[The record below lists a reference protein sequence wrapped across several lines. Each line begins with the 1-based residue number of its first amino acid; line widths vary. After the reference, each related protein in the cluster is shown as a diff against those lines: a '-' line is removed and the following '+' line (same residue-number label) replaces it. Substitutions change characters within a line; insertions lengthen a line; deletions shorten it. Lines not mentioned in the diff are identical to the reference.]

1 MHGLISKISICYW
14 QDQPDYYIPS
24 ELQRSSSGYRKGVSE
39 TNKSLARCRSSK
51 ESLHFACA
59 RVTCN
64 LQTKTRSTKFEK
76 TQNLILTCNVLVQ
89 DRTIRRSTTKLNCD
103 LRFSYVHP
111 ISLGYRYNNSFL
123 LEVLRP
129 STITTTL

>member
-24 ELQRSSSGYRKGVSE
+24 KLTRSSSGYRKGFSE
-39 TNKSLARCRSSK
+39 TNKSLARYLSSK
-51 ESLHFACA
+51 DLRYFACA

-64 LQTKTRSTKFEK
+64 LLITKRSIKLEKTR
-76 TQNLILTCNVLVQ
+76 NLILTDSILMQ
-89 DRTIRRSTTKLNCD
+89 DRTKRRFTTKLNCY
-103 LRFSYVHP
+103 LRFSYLYP

-123 LEVLRP
+123 LEAVRP